1 MKIVQRKITELIS
14 AEYNPR
20 KLSEKQFKELKDS
33 LLRFGFV
40 DPVLVNTNKERE
52 NIIIGG
58 HQRTKVWE
66 SMGND
71 KIPCIELDLTLDKE
85 KELNIRLN
93 KSGGSFDFD
102 LLQEHFDTD
111 DLVEFGFEDYEF
123 GTPEEIDY
131 SILDDDDDDLE
142 STLDEMQDGVKKAIQ
157 IEFDLDRYEEAK
169 ELVKF
174 WRDQE
179 ANVGEMIVEY
189 LKAEKEKL

>member
-111 DLVEFGFEDYEF
+111 DLVEFGFADYEF
-123 GTPEEIDY
+123 TFDDLEPLNDFSEKNKEIDIDELDQEMKLTLSFTESEYEDVKEALSKIAQTPEEAIKK
-131 SILDDDDDDLE
+131 LLE
-142 STLDEMQDGVKKAIQ
+142 I
-157 IEFDLDRYEEAK
+157 
-169 ELVKF
+169 
-174 WRDQE
+174 
-179 ANVGEMIVEY
+179 
-189 LKAEKEKL
+189 